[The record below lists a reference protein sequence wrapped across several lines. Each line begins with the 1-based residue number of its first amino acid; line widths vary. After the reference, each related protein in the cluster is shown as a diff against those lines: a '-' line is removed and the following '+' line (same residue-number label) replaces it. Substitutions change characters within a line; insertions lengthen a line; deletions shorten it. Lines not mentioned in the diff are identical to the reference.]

1 MVRYQE
7 ASNSWK
13 KLLPTVDERTE
24 LYLLSELS
32 EDWSPKGG
40 GARQRDV
47 AIAKFGAPKQER
59 LLSFCP
65 PISQWLNPIRRQS
78 ASDPK

>member
-13 KLLPTVDERTE
+13 KLLPTIDERTE

-40 GARQRDV
+40 GASQRDA
-47 AIAKFGAPKQER
+47 AIARSGAQKQEK

-65 PISQWLNPIRRQS
+65 PISHWLNPIRRQS
-78 ASDPK
+78 ARDPK